1 MILKKYRLS
10 FMTNSYLTPQVLM
23 NTNITLVTMKAGY
36 RWKEEPENCTGIKKQ
51 FHRSLERLKKKDIE
65 LCGRSVTKIN
75 LPGRCDGNKF
85 IYFLASFNV
94 HN

>member
-1 MILKKYRLS
+1 
-10 FMTNSYLTPQVLM
+10 MTNSYLTPQVLM
-23 NTNITLVTMKAGY
+23 NTNTTLVTMKAGY

-51 FHRSLERLKKKDIE
+51 FDMSLERLKKKNIE
-65 LCGRSVTKIN
+65 LCGRSVTKKN

-85 IYFLASFNV
+85 IYFLASLNV